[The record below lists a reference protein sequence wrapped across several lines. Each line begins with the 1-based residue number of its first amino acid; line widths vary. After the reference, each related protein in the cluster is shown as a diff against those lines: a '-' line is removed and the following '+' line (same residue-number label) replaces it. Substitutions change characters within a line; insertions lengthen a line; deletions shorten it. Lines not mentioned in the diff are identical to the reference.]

1 MSVGVLYPAKSP
13 GSENALPSDHTLSI
27 MIPVPIP
34 KLPPL
39 PKIRAPSLRPTV
51 NPASIPMPP
60 SPRFENASLP
70 ERPPRMRLTR
80 RDIVDAVNNT
90 PITIE
95 PTPPSPKKKRLD
107 DGRAKPTVSLECEK
121 DQRTRATLFGTRV
134 KGEDMS
140 LDTIVLGDR
149 QSTQRGAPVSYGGTD
164 KKNNKQ
170 HAVTRRRRAEH
181 DMSVDDLRVIEI
193 SSDDDEPTSSQL
205 TVVSERT
212 TKSAA
217 VRHKDAGMP
226 SSQDTVAELPRQR
239 SRAVIAT
246 ATKKPPAG
254 IVKSRKT
261 RQLLKN
267 TKPLSSSGATI
278 VLDALS
284 IDS

>member
-1 MSVGVLYPAKSP
+1 
-13 GSENALPSDHTLSI
+13 
-27 MIPVPIP
+27 
-34 KLPPL
+34 
-39 PKIRAPSLRPTV
+39 
-51 NPASIPMPP
+51 
-60 SPRFENASLP
+60 
-70 ERPPRMRLTR
+70 
-80 RDIVDAVNNT
+80 
-90 PITIE
+90 
-95 PTPPSPKKKRLD
+95 
-107 DGRAKPTVSLECEK
+107 
-121 DQRTRATLFGTRV
+121 
-134 KGEDMS
+134 MS